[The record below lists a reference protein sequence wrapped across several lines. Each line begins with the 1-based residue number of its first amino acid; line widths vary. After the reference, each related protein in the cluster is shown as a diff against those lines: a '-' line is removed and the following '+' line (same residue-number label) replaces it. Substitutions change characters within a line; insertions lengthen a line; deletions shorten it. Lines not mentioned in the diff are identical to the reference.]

1 MITETLLPSLG
12 KGQGQ
17 PVASEPV
24 PRVNLPPPESGATA
38 IEANEQ
44 SLTTE
49 RILDE
54 LRKVSKFQ
62 SSMSISTVK
71 TSPYTDA
78 PFLLSS
84 ENEFSS
90 TVVELRLGRSS
101 AVVQLRLHAQ
111 DRLYPPLV
119 VVGLQK
125 AALPDEAQAT
135 TRPSYHGRITGP
147 VKFVNQLLATWYL
160 GPEKA
165 CILLGFEPSR
175 FAYVHGVLQ
184 GYETLTG
191 RDAKDRI
198 AHLFQI
204 RKLLSA
210 LFRDEAV
217 ENEWLREPRDV
228 LKGKTPMDLLLE
240 GSMENLLLVREYV
253 ELVTGR

>member
-1 MITETLLPSLG
+1 MSIGTHPLPTL
-12 KGQGQ
+12 GQGQ
-17 PVASEPV
+17 TVASEQV
-24 PRVNLPPPESGATA
+24 QRVNLPPPESGATA
-38 IEANEQ
+38 IEATEQ

-49 RILDE
+49 RVLDE

-78 PFLLSS
+78 SFLLSS
-84 ENEFSS
+84 ESEFPSAP
-90 TVVELRLGRSS
+90 VELRLGRSS

-111 DRLYPPLV
+111 DRLYPSLV

-125 AALPDEAQAT
+125 ATLPDEAQAT
-135 TRPSYHGRITGP
+135 TRPSYRGRITGP
-147 VKFVNQLLATWYL
+147 VKFVNQLLATWHL
-160 GPEKA
+160 EPESA
-165 CILLGFEPSR
+165 CILLGFGPSR
-175 FAYVHGVLQ
+175 LIYVNDVLQ
-184 GYETLTG
+184 GYETLAG

-210 LFRDEAV
+210 LFRDETV
-217 ENEWLREPRDV
+217 ENEWLREPQNA

>member
-1 MITETLLPSLG
+1 MSLG
-12 KGQGQ
+12 THPLPTLGQGQ
-17 PVASEPV
+17 TVASEQV

-49 RILDE
+49 RVLDE

-71 TSPYTDA
+71 ASPYTDA

-84 ENEFSS
+84 ESEFSS
-90 TVVELRLGRSS
+90 AVIELRLGRSS

-111 DRLYPPLV
+111 DRLHPPLV

-135 TRPSYHGRITGP
+135 TRPSYRGRITGP
-147 VKFVNQLLATWYL
+147 VKFVNQLLATWHL
-160 GPEKA
+160 EQEAA
-165 CILLGFEPSR
+165 CVLLGFEPSR
-175 FAYVHGVLQ
+175 LTYVNDVLQ

-191 RDAKDRI
+191 RDARDRI
-198 AHLFQI
+198 VHLFQI

-210 LFRDEAV
+210 LFQNETV
-217 ENEWLREPRDV
+217 ENEWLREPHET
-228 LKGKTPMDLLLE
+228 LNGKKPMDLLLE

-253 ELVTGR
+253 ELVAGR

>member
-1 MITETLLPSLG
+1 MSIGTHPLPTL
-12 KGQGQ
+12 GQGQ
-17 PVASEPV
+17 TVASEQV
-24 PRVNLPPPESGATA
+24 SRVNLPPSESGATA
-38 IEANEQ
+38 IEATEQ

-49 RILDE
+49 RVLDE

-62 SSMSISTVK
+62 SSMPISTVK

-78 PFLLSS
+78 PSLLSS
-84 ENEFSS
+84 ESEFSS
-90 TVVELRLGRSS
+90 TVIELRLGRSS

-111 DRLYPPLV
+111 DRLHPPLV

-125 AALPDEAQAT
+125 ATIPDEAQAT
-135 TRPSYHGRITGP
+135 TRPSYRGRITGP
-147 VKFVNQLLATWYL
+147 VQFVNKLLDTWHL
-160 GPEKA
+160 GPESA

-175 FAYVHGVLQ
+175 LTYVNDVLQ

-198 AHLFQI
+198 VHLFQI

-210 LFRDEAV
+210 LFQDETV
-217 ENEWLREPRDV
+217 ENEWLGEPQDV